1 MANAVEWFAAVLFV
15 GLNVALLGYVWWRRR
30 QLSNRIQMLDSTL
43 LDSQFDIEEVIQAPF
58 GSQILTR
65 VQNVNPNQLV
75 MIQMG
80 DGRIISVPYYQAVQM
95 MQNRY

>member
-1 MANAVEWFAAVLFV
+1 MANAAEWFAAVLFV
-15 GLNVALLGYVWWRRR
+15 GLNVVLLGYVWWRRR
-30 QLSNRIQMLDSTL
+30 QLSNRIQILDSSL

-58 GSQILTR
+58 GSKILTR